1 MAELHSFIRKIP
13 VNKSH
18 YTRNKA
24 PMRQYMEKCT
34 VMDVWKVY
42 ANQCEEKGKQSV
54 TYNMFHKVLNHSY
67 NISPR

>member
-24 PMRQYMEKCT
+24 PMRQYMENVLLWMYGKC
-34 VMDVWKVY
+34 MPI
-42 ANQCEEKGKQSV
+42 SV
-54 TYNMFHKVLNHSY
+54 KRKENNLLTIICSIRF
-67 NISPR
+67 